1 VFLGSVNLDKKI
13 LMNSASVSS
22 NKDRQV
28 VCLRIHFENAALTE
42 IDEITQNRH

>member
-1 VFLGSVNLDKKI
+1 MVI
-13 LMNSASVSS
+13 LLRYLH

-28 VCLRIHFENAALTE
+28 GMLANPFENAALTE